1 MGQWTEGCHFQNEA
15 GGGVPQ
21 LVWVCFLAIVV
32 ARRCRC
38 VSGERGGSDSDKGPQ
53 ERTWPPPGDV
63 CQTPTGLVTRPVL
76 PPRRPCPLAL
86 APPRPV
92 TSSAPRPRPRP
103 SALPAPQP
111 GAWLSRS
118 AAPAPAPARAAH
130 PVAGGASSCS
140 QSASRAPR
148 PARARRR
155 LWARAPQAASQE
167 AANVG
172 RRVSGASTA
181 PVSIRPPP
189 APSSPGTSLPVPEF
203 PLDRGPVKEPLPTG
217 LAPNLR
223 AAASRRVGRP
233 APGDTHARTAGFGR
247 RLQKLREDG
256 LKAGA
261 CALTA
266 PPPVLRAGA
275 MWRVGAGRFFAV
287 DP

>member
-1 MGQWTEGCHFQNEA
+1 MFFVFLLSWSPGGVGAFREREAVPILTRGLRRGPGRHQGMCAKRPLAWSPAPSSRRAGPAPSPSRRPDPSPARLPDPGADPPPSRLPSQERGCH
-15 GGGVPQ
+15 
-21 LVWVCFLAIVV
+21 
-32 ARRCRC
+32 
-38 VSGERGGSDSDKGPQ
+38 
-53 ERTWPPPGDV
+53 
-63 CQTPTGLVTRPVL
+63 
-76 PPRRPCPLAL
+76 
-86 APPRPV
+86 
-92 TSSAPRPRPRP
+92 
-103 SALPAPQP
+103 
-111 GAWLSRS
+111 

-203 PLDRGPVKEPLPTG
+203 PLDRGPVEEPLPTG
-217 LAPNLR
+217 LAPNPR

-247 RLQKLREDG
+247 RLQRLREDG

-275 MWRVGAGRFFAV
+275 MWRAGAGRFFSV